1 MKLKSKRLLKIA
13 ECIKNYKKGNILADI
28 GTDHA
33 YLPCFLFKEKA
44 ISHAY
49 ACDVAEGPLHSSMAT
64 IAQEEVEGHVI
75 PLLGDGLAPIVDKD
89 VDMISICGMG
99 GLLMTQIL
107 DRHPEKME
115 TARFFLQANTA
126 IDLLREYLMKHDMR
140 IIYEDVVKDAHH
152 IYEIIIVEK
161 GKDVS
166 YTKEELIFGPVLMKK
181 KDPLFIEK
189 WQKQLV
195 SQSNILKGL
204 PQTNEKYQEVKD
216 MVDLIKKVIE

>member
-1 MKLKSKRLLKIA
+1 
-13 ECIKNYKKGNILADI
+13 
-28 GTDHA
+28 
-33 YLPCFLFKEKA
+33 
-44 ISHAY
+44 
-49 ACDVAEGPLHSSMAT
+49 
-64 IAQEEVEGHVI
+64 
-75 PLLGDGLAPIVDKD
+75 
-89 VDMISICGMG
+89 
-99 GLLMTQIL
+99 
-107 DRHPEKME
+107 
-115 TARFFLQANTA
+115 
-126 IDLLREYLMKHDMR
+126 MKHDMR
-140 IIYEDVVKDAHH
+140 IIDEDVVKDAHH

>member
-33 YLPCFLFKEKA
+33 YLPCFLFKEKT
-44 ISHAY
+44 ITHAY
-49 ACDVAEGPLHSSMAT
+49 ACDVAEGPLQSSKAT
-64 IAQEEVEGHVI
+64 IAQEDVKEHVI

-107 DRHPEKME
+107 DCHPEKME

-140 IIYEDVVKDAHH
+140 IIDEDIVKDAHH
-152 IYEIIIVEK
+152 IYEIIIAEK

-166 YTKEELIFGPVLMKK
+166 YTKEELFFGPVLMKK

-195 SQSNILKGL
+195 GQTNILKGL
-204 PQTNEKYQEVKD
+204 PETHEKYQEVKD